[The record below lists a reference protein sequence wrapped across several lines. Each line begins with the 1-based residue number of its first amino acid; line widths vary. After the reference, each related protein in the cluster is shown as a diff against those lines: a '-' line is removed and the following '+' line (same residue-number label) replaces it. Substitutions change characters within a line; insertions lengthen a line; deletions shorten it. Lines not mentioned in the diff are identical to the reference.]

1 MEWKADYRVKDIYNE
16 VETDL
21 TRGEFGKFVSECNAA
36 LMFAMIDENIV
47 LSLPNL
53 GYLSVQKTKPVLLN
67 EDGTLRKKG
76 LRPDWGACRKLWAEK
91 YPDKTW
97 DEIKAIEGKPLVYH
111 KNRHTDGYVYSIVWD
126 MLTTP
131 MKGKSM
137 YEFKAARGFRTYLSN
152 QLYAQAVD
160 FYEM

>member
-1 MEWKADYRVKDIYNE
+1 MGWTADYRVKDIYKE

-21 TRGEFGKFVSECNAA
+21 SAAEFGKFVSECNET
-36 LMFAMIDENIV
+36 LLFAMFNDNIV
-47 LSLPNL
+47 LSLPNM
-53 GYLSVQKTKPVLLN
+53 GYLSVQKTKPKLLN

-76 LRPDWGACRKLWAEK
+76 LRPDWGGCRKLWAEK

-97 DEIKAIEGKPLVYH
+97 EEIKAIKRKPMVYH
-111 KNRHTDGYVYSIVWD
+111 KNRHTNGYVYSIVWD

-131 MKGKSM
+131 MKGKNM
-137 YEFKAARGFRTYLSN
+137 YEFKAAREFTRYLSG
-152 QLYAQAVD
+152 QLKAQTVD